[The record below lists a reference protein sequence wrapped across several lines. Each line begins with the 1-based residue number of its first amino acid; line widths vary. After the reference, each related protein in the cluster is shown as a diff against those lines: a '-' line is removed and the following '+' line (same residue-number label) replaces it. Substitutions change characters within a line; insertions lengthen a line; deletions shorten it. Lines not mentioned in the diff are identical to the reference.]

1 MLRHILFC
9 VGCFWLEIN
18 CAFKILFGECFGKE
32 TRKEKKKKGGK
43 PPWNLAQLSPPPS
56 LRSAQSRSA
65 GPRAPPLSQLTAGPI
80 LPSTDA
86 WGPRDSIPISY
97 LCAAEPDSAPNQ
109 SRDFLAIFACYAPI
123 KLPNQPRDTPF
134 ASKPTN
140 SCPSFVF
147 RENWIS
153 PRAFSASSR
162 GRPSSKPP
170 RVTIGA
176 PVSSQGAPHHS
187 RALGSVFGALKRRGR
202 ELR

>member
-1 MLRHILFC
+1 M
-9 VGCFWLEIN
+9 E
-18 CAFKILFGECFGKE
+18 KE
-32 TRKEKKKKGGK
+32 GIKKKEKKRA
-43 PPWNLAQLSPPPS
+43 PARHPAAQYPFPLPFSFPGPLFSGPARRAHQPG
-56 LRSAQSRSA
+56 RSA
-65 GPRAPPLSQLTAGPI
+65 PPFPLSNWQPGPI

-86 WGPRDSIPISY
+86 WDPRDSIPISY
-97 LCAAEPDSAPNQ
+97 LCATEPDSAPNQ

-140 SCPSFVF
+140 PCPSFVF

-153 PRAFSASSR
+153 PRVFSASSR

-176 PVSSQGAPHHS
+176 PVSSQGAPRHS